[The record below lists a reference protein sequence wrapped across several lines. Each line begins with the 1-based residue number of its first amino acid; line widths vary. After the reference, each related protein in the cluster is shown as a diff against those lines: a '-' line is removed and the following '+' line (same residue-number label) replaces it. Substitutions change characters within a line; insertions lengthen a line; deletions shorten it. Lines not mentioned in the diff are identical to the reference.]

1 MLLKNFCVTW
11 DVKKAKQKKQF
22 WRKLHS
28 VSENVSSFVLVS
40 VSALVVVVVVAV
52 KVIVV
57 IVIIVIFVVCLNKDM
72 FF

>member
-1 MLLKNFCVTW
+1 ML
-11 DVKKAKQKKQF
+11 KKQNKKQF

-28 VSENVSSFVLVS
+28 VSENVSSLVLVI
-40 VSALVVVVVVAV
+40 VSALVVVVAAV